1 MKKCCQWRLGLKEKT
16 HTNKR
21 VPKGQRKMFQ
31 KGVHKC
37 PRQEKMIAAYFRS

>member
-1 MKKCCQWRLGLKEKT
+1 MKKCCQWRLGTERKDT
-16 HTNKR
+16 QKR

-37 PRQEKMIAAYFRS
+37 PRQEKMIAAYSRS